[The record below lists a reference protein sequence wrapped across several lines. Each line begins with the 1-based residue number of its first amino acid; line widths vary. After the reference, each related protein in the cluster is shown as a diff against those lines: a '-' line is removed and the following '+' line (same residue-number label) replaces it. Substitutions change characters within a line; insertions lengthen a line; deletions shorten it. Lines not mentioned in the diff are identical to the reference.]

1 MRELAHTQVEA
12 QQFLQEYQ
20 SAFTTRTDGSTWP
33 KWERTWSHASH
44 YFRGLIRPGS
54 STVTDLAVQLHTDQ
68 EQLERFIRE
77 SPWDHATVQAAL
89 RNRIPAPVQGS
100 DAALVVDGMGIP
112 KSGDH
117 SVGVGRQWCGATG
130 KVDNCQVTVNC
141 TLARPGERQNSD
153 QVTWP
158 LGMRLYLPKK
168 WTNTDESVYEEA
180 AEQDYYAQLRQDASI
195 PEDVEYQP
203 KYEIAADMIE
213 QIVATCPDH
222 ACVVGDTNYGK
233 HLSFRS
239 SLRDLDEPYVLGVEP
254 TRFVVI
260 PEETEII
267 DPDKAGPGRKHAA
280 FRGDVETETPTE
292 VADRV
297 GDHEDW
303 TRVYWNQG
311 TKEALSGEF
320 YRERVRV
327 VKRTHQRWV
336 TDETGWLLVKNCE
349 DDDDQE
355 RDVRAWFCWEL
366 DEASLEEL
374 VSWAQLRW
382 TVERFH
388 QDIKQ
393 ELGADEYQGRTWKG
407 FHHHLA
413 VVMVAHAF
421 VASHRLR
428 TGTDRT
434 GLASFE
440 SVVRMIVRESAIQR
454 LIDAYGFDRAKATA
468 VALDMLTSYSDW

>member
-1 MRELAHTQVEA
+1 
-12 QQFLQEYQ
+12 
-20 SAFTTRTDGSTWP
+20 
-33 KWERTWSHASH
+33 
-44 YFRGLIRPGS
+44 
-54 STVTDLAVQLHTDQ
+54 
-68 EQLERFIRE
+68 
-77 SPWDHATVQAAL
+77 
-89 RNRIPAPVQGS
+89 
-100 DAALVVDGMGIP
+100 
-112 KSGDH
+112 
-117 SVGVGRQWCGATG
+117 
-130 KVDNCQVTVNC
+130 
-141 TLARPGERQNSD
+141 
-153 QVTWP
+153 
-158 LGMRLYLPKK
+158 
-168 WTNTDESVYEEA
+168 
-180 AEQDYYAQLRQDASI
+180 
-195 PEDVEYQP
+195 
-203 KYEIAADMIE
+203 
-213 QIVATCPDH
+213 
-222 ACVVGDTNYGK
+222 VVGDTNYGK

-428 TGTDRT
+428 TGIDRT